1 MSDLIERGGRV
12 IGFDGDVAQVR
23 LETAAGC
30 GNCGSRGACGAGNKA
45 AQVIRMHLPAT
56 TRLGDRVTVS
66 MPSSSVALAALLG
79 YLLPPASLLAGAVVA
94 ATHYAGDVAAVGG
107 AGVGLFAGLLLARLI
122 SHFTFRRGVT
132 PTICGPD
139 SSHGDHP

>member
-1 MSDLIERGGRV
+1 MIDLSERGGQV
-12 IGFDGDVAQVR
+12 VGFDRGRALVR
-23 LETAAGC
+23 LENAAAC
-30 GNCGSRGACGAGNKA
+30 GNCGSRGSCASGGKA
-45 AQVIRMHLPAT
+45 AQVIRMDLPAR

-79 YLLPPASLLAGAVVA
+79 YLLPPASLLVGAVVA
-94 ATHYAGDVAAVGG
+94 ATHYEGDAAAVAG
-107 AGVGLFAGLLLARLI
+107 AGIGLFAGLLLARLI
-122 SHFTFRRGVT
+122 SHFTFRRGVE